1 MLHAWENSCMGIRDI
16 FATRSIE
23 TAAPTRGVDV
33 AASLAPV
40 TSLDS
45 LTPFFG
51 GAQTATREEAM
62 SVPSCAR
69 ARNIICSSIASIGL
83 EVIDRSTDMEIEG
96 AIPRVIRTPDPRI
109 PGSATYVWTCEDLL
123 FYGYAYWQI
132 TELFSDTYRVRSVQR
147 VSPARVT
154 IRTNA
159 IASEIEFYMVDGTP
173 VPNSGV
179 GSLVV
184 FNGVDEGLLNRA
196 GRTIRTGAELERAAA
211 MYAREPIPSMVLK
224 SNGTALPA
232 DRIAKLLES
241 WGSARRNRGT
251 AFLNA
256 DVELQTVGFDPEKLQ
271 LSAARSYIATEIA
284 RACGIPAY
292 YIDAETGSS
301 MTYSNAVN
309 QRQTLLDF
317 SLIPLMTSI
326 SERLSMPDFVPSSQ
340 EVKYDLS
347 DYLRGSDLERANI
360 YKTLNS
366 IVDPVTGQPAMT
378 VDEIRQA
385 EELIK

>member
-1 MLHAWENSCMGIRDI
+1 MGIRDI
-16 FATRSIE
+16 FATRQVQ
-23 TAAPTRGVDV
+23 TVGLPAGPDV
-33 AASLAPV
+33 AAQLGPV
-40 TSLDS
+40 TTLDS

-51 GAQTATREEAM
+51 GANTATREEFM
-62 SVPSCAR
+62 SVPTGAR

-83 EVIDRSTDMEIEG
+83 EVIDRSTGLEIED
-96 AIPRVIRTPDPRI
+96 ATPRVIRTPDPRV

-123 FYGYAYWQI
+123 LYGYAYWQI
-132 TELFSDTYRVRSVQR
+132 TEFFADTQRIRSVQR
-147 VSPARVT
+147 VNPSRVT
-154 IRTNA
+154 IQTNSLA
-159 IASEIEFYMVDGTP
+159 TEIEYYMVDGSP
-173 VPNSGV
+173 VPNSGL

-184 FNGVDEGLLNRA
+184 FNGNDEGVLNRA

-232 DRIAKLLES
+232 DRIAKLLDS
-241 WGSARRNRGT
+241 WATARRNRGT

-256 DVELQTVGFDPEKLQ
+256 DVTMETVGFDPEKLQ
-271 LSAARSYIATEIA
+271 LAAARSYIATEIA

-292 YIDAETGSS
+292 YVDANTGSS
-301 MTYSNAVN
+301 MTYSNATT

-326 SERLSMPDFVPSSQ
+326 SERLSMPDFVPSTQ
-340 EVKYDLS
+340 QVRYDLS

-366 IVDPVTGQPAMT
+366 IVDANGNPAIT
-378 VDEIRQA
+378 VEEIRNA
-385 EELIK
+385 EEMIK

>member
-1 MLHAWENSCMGIRDI
+1 MGIRDI
-16 FATRSIE
+16 FATRQVQTVGLPSG
-23 TAAPTRGVDV
+23 PDV
-33 AASLAPV
+33 SAQLGPV
-40 TSLDS
+40 TTLDS

-51 GAQTATREEAM
+51 GANTATREEFM
-62 SVPSCAR
+62 SVPTGAR

-83 EVIDRSTDMEIEG
+83 EVIDRSTGLEIED
-96 AIPRVIRTPDPRI
+96 ATPRVIRTPDPRV

-123 FYGYAYWQI
+123 LYGYAYWQI
-132 TELFSDTYRVRSVQR
+132 TEFFADTNRVRSVQR
-147 VSPARVT
+147 VNPARVT
-154 IRTNA
+154 IQTNSLA
-159 IASEIEFYMVDGTP
+159 TEIEYYMVDGSP
-173 VPNSGV
+173 VPNSGL

-184 FNGVDEGLLNRA
+184 FNGNDEGVLNRA

-232 DRIAKLLES
+232 DRIAKLLDS
-241 WGSARRNRGT
+241 WATARRNRGT

-256 DVELQTVGFDPEKLQ
+256 DVTLETVGFDPEKLQ
-271 LSAARSYIATEIA
+271 LAAARSYIATEIA

-292 YIDAETGSS
+292 YVDANTGSS
-301 MTYSNAVN
+301 MTYSNATT

-326 SERLSMPDFVPSSQ
+326 SERLSMPDFVPSTQ
-340 EVKYDLS
+340 AVRYDLS

-366 IVDPVTGQPAMT
+366 IVDANGNPAIT
-378 VDEIRQA
+378 VEEIRNA
-385 EELIK
+385 EEMIK

>member
-1 MLHAWENSCMGIRDI
+1 MGLRDI
-16 FATRSIE
+16 FATRQVE
-23 TAAPTRGVDV
+23 TVGLPPSPDV
-33 AASLAPV
+33 AAQLGPV

-51 GAQTATREEAM
+51 GANTATREEFM
-62 SVPSCAR
+62 SVPTGAR

-83 EVIDRSTDMEIEG
+83 EVIDRSTGMEVEDG
-96 AIPRVIRTPDPRI
+96 TPRVIRTPDPRV

-123 FYGYAYWQI
+123 LYGYAYWQI
-132 TELFSDTYRVRSVQR
+132 TELFADTYRVRSVQR

-154 IRTNA
+154 IQTNA
-159 IASEIEFYMVDGTP
+159 LATEIEYYMVDGSP
-173 VPNSGV
+173 VQNSGV

-184 FNGVDEGLLNRA
+184 FNGNDEGVLNRA

-232 DRIAKLLES
+232 DRISKLLDS
-241 WGSARRNRGT
+241 WATARRNRGT

-256 DVELQTVGFDPEKLQ
+256 DVTLESVGFDPEKLQ

-292 YIDAETGSS
+292 YVDAETGSS
-301 MTYSNAVN
+301 MTYSNATN

-347 DYLRGSDLERANI
+347 DYLRGSDMERANI
-360 YKTLNS
+360 YKLLNS
-366 IVDPVTGQPAMT
+366 IVDANGNPAIT
-378 VDEIRQA
+378 VEEIRQA

>member
-1 MLHAWENSCMGIRDI
+1 MGIRDI
-16 FATRSIE
+16 FATRQVS
-23 TAAPTRGVDV
+23 TVGLPTGPDV
-33 AASLAPV
+33 AAQLGPV
-40 TSLDS
+40 TTLDS

-51 GAQTATREEAM
+51 GANTATREEFM
-62 SVPSCAR
+62 SVPTGAR

-83 EVIDRSTDMEIEG
+83 EVIDRSTGLEIED
-96 AIPRVIRTPDPRI
+96 ATPRVIRTPDPRV

-123 FYGYAYWQI
+123 LYGYAYWQI
-132 TELFSDTYRVRSVQR
+132 TEFFADTQRIRSVQR
-147 VSPARVT
+147 VNPTRVT
-154 IRTNA
+154 IQTNSLA
-159 IASEIEFYMVDGTP
+159 TEIEYYMVDGSP
-173 VPNSGV
+173 VPNFGL

-184 FNGVDEGLLNRA
+184 FNGNDEGVLNRA

-232 DRIAKLLES
+232 DRIAKLLDS
-241 WGSARRNRGT
+241 WATARRNRGT

-256 DVELQTVGFDPEKLQ
+256 DVTMETVGFDPEKLQ
-271 LSAARSYIATEIA
+271 LAAARSYIATEIA

-292 YIDAETGSS
+292 YVDANTGSS
-301 MTYSNAVN
+301 MTYSNATT

-326 SERLSMPDFVPSSQ
+326 TERLSMPDFIPSTQ
-340 EVKYDLS
+340 EVRYDLS

-366 IVDPVTGQPAMT
+366 IVDANGNPAIT
-378 VDEIRQA
+378 VEEIRNA
-385 EELIK
+385 EEMIK

>member
-1 MLHAWENSCMGIRDI
+1 MGIRDI
-16 FATRSIE
+16 FATRQVS
-23 TAAPTRGVDV
+23 TVGLPTGPDV
-33 AASLAPV
+33 AAQLGPV
-40 TSLDS
+40 TTLDS

-51 GAQTATREEAM
+51 GANTATREEFM
-62 SVPSCAR
+62 SVPTGAR

-83 EVIDRSTDMEIEG
+83 EVIDRSTGLEIED
-96 AIPRVIRTPDPRI
+96 ATPRVIRTPDPRV

-123 FYGYAYWQI
+123 LYGYAYWQI
-132 TELFSDTYRVRSVQR
+132 TEFFADTQRIRSVQR
-147 VSPARVT
+147 VNPSRVT
-154 IRTNA
+154 IQTNSLA
-159 IASEIEFYMVDGTP
+159 TEIEYYMVDGSP
-173 VPNSGV
+173 VPNSGL

-184 FNGVDEGLLNRA
+184 FNGNDEGVLNRA

-232 DRIAKLLES
+232 DRIAKLLDS
-241 WGSARRNRGT
+241 WATARRNRGT

-256 DVELQTVGFDPEKLQ
+256 DVTLETVGFDPEKLQ
-271 LSAARSYIATEIA
+271 LAAARSYIATEIA

-292 YIDAETGSS
+292 YVDANTGSS
-301 MTYSNAVN
+301 MTYSNATT

-326 SERLSMPDFVPSSQ
+326 TERLSMPDFIPSTQ
-340 EVKYDLS
+340 EVRYDLS

-366 IVDPVTGQPAMT
+366 IVDANGNPAIT
-378 VDEIRQA
+378 VEEIRNA
-385 EELIK
+385 EEMIK

>member
-1 MLHAWENSCMGIRDI
+1 MGIRDI
-16 FATRSIE
+16 FATRSVQTVTP
-23 TAAPTRGVDV
+23 TAGADV
-33 AASLAPV
+33 AASMPV
-40 TSLDS
+40 TSIDS

-51 GAQTATREEAM
+51 GVNTATREEAM
-62 SVPSCAR
+62 SVPTVAR
-69 ARNIICSSIASIGL
+69 GRNIICSSIASIGL
-83 EVIDRSTDMEIEG
+83 EVIDRTTGMEIEDG
-96 AIPRVIRTPDPRI
+96 TPRVIRTPDPRV

-154 IRTNA
+154 IQTNSMA
-159 IASEIEFYMVDGTP
+159 TEIEYYMVDGSP
-173 VPNSGV
+173 VPNSGI

-184 FNGVDEGLLNRA
+184 FNGNDEGLLNRA
-196 GRTIRTGAELERAAA
+196 GKTIRTGAELERAAA
-211 MYAREPIPSMVLK
+211 MYAREPVPSMVLK

-232 DRIAKLLES
+232 DRIAKLLDS
-241 WGSARRNRGT
+241 WGVARRNRST

-256 DVELQTVGFDPEKLQ
+256 DVTMEAVGFDPEKLQ
-271 LSAARSYIATEIA
+271 LNQARSYVSTELA
-284 RACGIPAY
+284 RALGIPAY
-292 YIDAETGSS
+292 YVDAETGSS
-301 MTYSNAVN
+301 MTYSNATT

-326 SERLSMPDFVPSSQ
+326 SERLSMPDFVPQSQ
-340 EVKYDLS
+340 SVKYDLS
-347 DYLRGSDLERANI
+347 DYLRGSDLERAQI

-366 IVDPVTGQPAMT
+366 IVDANGNPAIT

-385 EELIK
+385 EEMIK

>member
-1 MLHAWENSCMGIRDI
+1 MGIRDI
-16 FATRSIE
+16 FATRQVE
-23 TAAPTRGVDV
+23 TVAQPSSPDV
-33 AASLAPV
+33 AAQLGPV

-51 GAQTATREEAM
+51 GANTATREEFM
-62 SVPSCAR
+62 SVPTGAR

-83 EVIDRSTDMEIEG
+83 EVIDRSTGMEIED
-96 AIPRVIRTPDPRI
+96 ATPRVIRTPDPRV

-123 FYGYAYWQI
+123 LYGYAYWQI
-132 TELFSDTYRVRSVQR
+132 TELFADTYRVRSVQR

-154 IRTNA
+154 IQTNSLA
-159 IASEIEFYMVDGTP
+159 TEIEYYMVDGSP

-184 FNGVDEGLLNRA
+184 FNGNDEGVLNRA

-232 DRIAKLLES
+232 DRIAKLLDS
-241 WGSARRNRGT
+241 WASARRNRGT

-256 DVELQTVGFDPEKLQ
+256 DVTLETVGFDPEKLQ

-292 YIDAETGSS
+292 YVDAETGSS
-301 MTYSNAVN
+301 MTYSNATN

-366 IVDPVTGQPAMT
+366 IVDANGNPAIT
-378 VDEIRQA
+378 VEEIRQA

>member
-1 MLHAWENSCMGIRDI
+1 MGIRDI
-16 FATRSIE
+16 FATRQVQTVATPQS
-23 TAAPTRGVDV
+23 PDV
-33 AASLAPV
+33 SAQLGPV

-51 GAQTATREEAM
+51 GANTATREEFM
-62 SVPSCAR
+62 SIPTAAR

-83 EVIDRSTDMEIEG
+83 EVIDRSTGMEIEE
-96 AIPRVIRTPDPRI
+96 AIPRVIRTPDPRV
-109 PGSATYVWTCEDLL
+109 PGSATYVWTLEDILL
-123 FYGYAYWQI
+123 YGYGYWQI
-132 TELFSDTYRVRSVQR
+132 TEFFADTNRVRSVER
-147 VSPARVT
+147 VSPTRVT
-154 IRTNA
+154 IQTNSLA
-159 IASEIEFYMVDGTP
+159 TEIEYYMVDGSP
-173 VPNSGV
+173 VPNSGI

-184 FNGVDEGLLNRA
+184 FNGNDEGVLNRA

-232 DRIAKLLES
+232 DRIAKLLDS
-241 WGSARRNRGT
+241 WSTARRNRGT

-256 DVELQTVGFDPEKLQ
+256 DVTLETVGFDPEKLQ
-271 LSAARSYIATEIA
+271 LAAARSYIATEIA

-292 YIDAETGSS
+292 YVDAETGSS
-301 MTYSNAVN
+301 MTYSNATT

-326 SERLSMPDFVPSSQ
+326 TERLSMPDFIPSTQ

-360 YKTLNS
+360 YKILNS
-366 IVDPVTGQPAMT
+366 IVDAEGNPAIT
-378 VDEIRQA
+378 IDEIRQA

>member
-1 MLHAWENSCMGIRDI
+1 MGIRDI
-16 FATRSIE
+16 FATRKVE
-23 TAAPTRGVDV
+23 TVATPQSPDV
-33 AASLAPV
+33 SAQLGPV

-51 GAQTATREEAM
+51 GANTATREEFM
-62 SVPSCAR
+62 SIPTAAR

-83 EVIDRSTDMEIEG
+83 EVIDRSTGMEIED
-96 AIPRVIRTPDPRI
+96 ATPRVIRTPDPRV

-123 FYGYAYWQI
+123 LYGYGYWQI
-132 TELFSDTYRVRSVQR
+132 TELFADTYRVRSVQR

-154 IRTNA
+154 IQTNSLA
-159 IASEIEFYMVDGTP
+159 TEIEYYMVDGTP
-173 VPNSGV
+173 VPNSGI

-184 FNGVDEGLLNRA
+184 FNGNDEGVLNRA

-232 DRIAKLLES
+232 DRIAKLLDS
-241 WGSARRNRGT
+241 WASARRNRGT

-256 DVELQTVGFDPEKLQ
+256 DVTLETVGFDPEKLQ
-271 LSAARSYIATEIA
+271 LAAARSYIATEIA

-292 YIDAETGSS
+292 YVDAETGSS
-301 MTYSNAVN
+301 MTYSNATT

-326 SERLSMPDFVPSSQ
+326 SERLSMPDFVPQSQ
-340 EVKYDLS
+340 EVKFDLS
-347 DYLRGSDLERANI
+347 DYLRGSDMERANI

-366 IVDPVTGQPAMT
+366 IVDANGNPAIT

>member
-1 MLHAWENSCMGIRDI
+1 MGIRDI
-16 FATRSIE
+16 FATRQVESVGPS
-23 TAAPTRGVDV
+23 TSPDV
-33 AASLAPV
+33 AAQLGPV

-51 GAQTATREEAM
+51 GANTATREEFM
-62 SVPSCAR
+62 SVPTGAR

-83 EVIDRSTDMEIEG
+83 EVIDRSTGMEIEDG
-96 AIPRVIRTPDPRI
+96 TPRVIRTPDPRV

-123 FYGYAYWQI
+123 LYGYAYWQI
-132 TELFSDTYRVRSVQR
+132 TELFADTYRVRSVQR

-154 IRTNA
+154 IQTNSLA
-159 IASEIEFYMVDGTP
+159 TEIEYYMVDGSP

-184 FNGVDEGLLNRA
+184 FNGNDEGVLNRA

-232 DRIAKLLES
+232 DRIAKLLDS
-241 WGSARRNRGT
+241 WASARRNRGT

-256 DVELQTVGFDPEKLQ
+256 DVTLETVGFDPEKLQ
-271 LSAARSYIATEIA
+271 LSAARSYIATEMA

-292 YIDAETGSS
+292 YVDAETGSS
-301 MTYSNAVN
+301 MTYSNATN

-326 SERLSMPDFVPSSQ
+326 SERLSMPDFIPSSQ

-366 IVDPVTGQPAMT
+366 IVDANGNPAIT
-378 VDEIRQA
+378 VEEIRQA
-385 EELIK
+385 EEMIK

>member
-1 MLHAWENSCMGIRDI
+1 MGIRDI
-16 FATRSIE
+16 FATRQVQTVGLPSG
-23 TAAPTRGVDV
+23 PDV
-33 AASLAPV
+33 SAQLGPV
-40 TSLDS
+40 TTLDS

-51 GAQTATREEAM
+51 GANTATREEFM
-62 SVPSCAR
+62 SVPTGAR

-83 EVIDRSTDMEIEG
+83 EVIDRSTGLEIED
-96 AIPRVIRTPDPRI
+96 ATPRVIRTPDPRV

-123 FYGYAYWQI
+123 LYGYAYWQI
-132 TELFSDTYRVRSVQR
+132 TEFFADTNRVRSVQR
-147 VSPARVT
+147 VNPSRVT
-154 IRTNA
+154 IQTNSLA
-159 IASEIEFYMVDGTP
+159 TEIEYYMVDGSP
-173 VPNSGV
+173 VPNSGL

-184 FNGVDEGLLNRA
+184 FNGNDEGVLNRA

-232 DRIAKLLES
+232 DRIAKLLDS
-241 WGSARRNRGT
+241 WATARRNRGT

-256 DVELQTVGFDPEKLQ
+256 DVTLETVGFDPEKLQ
-271 LSAARSYIATEIA
+271 LAAARSYIATEVA

-292 YIDAETGSS
+292 YVDAETGSS
-301 MTYSNAVN
+301 MTYSNATT

-326 SERLSMPDFVPSSQ
+326 TERLSMPDFIPSTQ

-360 YKTLNS
+360 YKILNS
-366 IVDPVTGQPAMT
+366 IVDAEGNPAIT
-378 VDEIRQA
+378 IDEIRQA
-385 EELIK
+385 EEMIK

>member
-1 MLHAWENSCMGIRDI
+1 MGIRDI
-16 FATRSIE
+16 FASRSVQ
-23 TAAPTRGVDV
+23 TVSVPAGADV

-51 GAQTATREEAM
+51 GVNTATREEAM
-62 SVPSCAR
+62 SVPTVAR
-69 ARNIICSSIASIGL
+69 GRNIICSSIASIGL
-83 EVIDRSTDMEIEG
+83 EVVDRSTGLDVEDG
-96 AIPRVIRTPDPRI
+96 TPRVIRTPDPRV

-132 TELFSDTYRVRSVQR
+132 TELFADTFRVRSVQR

-154 IRTNA
+154 IQTNSLA
-159 IASEIEFYMVDGTP
+159 TEIEYYMVDGSP
-173 VPNSGV
+173 VPNSGI

-184 FNGVDEGLLNRA
+184 FNGNDEGLLNRA
-196 GRTIRTGAELERAAA
+196 GKTIRTGAELERAAA
-211 MYAREPIPSMVLK
+211 MYAREPVPSMVLK

-232 DRIAKLLES
+232 DRITKLLDS
-241 WGSARRNRGT
+241 WGTARRNRST

-256 DVELQTVGFDPEKLQ
+256 DVTMEAVGFDPEKLQ
-271 LSAARSYIATEIA
+271 LNQARSYVSTELA
-284 RACGIPAY
+284 RALGIPAY
-292 YIDAETGSS
+292 YVDAETGSS
-301 MTYSNAVN
+301 MTYSNATN
-309 QRQTLLDF
+309 QRQSLLDF

-326 SERLSMPDFVPSSQ
+326 SERLSMPDFVPQSQ
-340 EVKYDLS
+340 RVVYDLS

-366 IVDPVTGQPAMT
+366 IVDAEGNPAIT
-378 VDEIRQA
+378 VEEIREA
-385 EELIK
+385 EDMIR

>member
-1 MLHAWENSCMGIRDI
+1 MGLLDI
-16 FATRSIE
+16 FASRKVEMATPS
-23 TAAPTRGVDV
+23 PTYDV
-33 AASLAPV
+33 SASLGPV
-40 TSLDS
+40 TTLDS

-51 GAQTATREEAM
+51 GPNTATREQAM
-62 SVPSCAR
+62 MVPTVAR

-83 EVIDRSTDMEIEG
+83 EVIDRSTGMEIED
-96 AIPRVIRTPDPRI
+96 ATPRVIRTPDPRI

-132 TELFSDTYRVRSVQR
+132 TELFADTYRVRSVQR

-154 IRTNA
+154 IQTNS
-159 IASEIEFYMVDGTP
+159 IASEIEYYMVDGTP

-184 FNGVDEGLLNRA
+184 FNGNDEGLLNRA
-196 GRTIRTGAELERAAA
+196 GATIRTGAELERAAA
-211 MYAREPIPSMVLK
+211 MYAREPVPSMVLK

-232 DRIAKLLES
+232 DRIAKLLDS
-241 WGSARRNRGT
+241 WGAARRSRGT

-271 LSAARSYIATEIA
+271 LNQARSYVATELA
-284 RACGIPAY
+284 RATGIPAY
-292 YIDAETGSS
+292 YVDAETGSS
-301 MTYSNAVN
+301 MTYSNATT

-326 SERLSMPDFVPSSQ
+326 SERLSMPDFIPQSQ

-366 IVDPVTGQPAMT
+366 IVDAQGNPAIT
-378 VDEIRQA
+378 VEEIRQA
-385 EELIK
+385 EEMIK

>member
-1 MLHAWENSCMGIRDI
+1 MGIRDI

-23 TAAPTRGVDV
+23 VVAPTAGADV
-33 AASLAPV
+33 AASMPV

-51 GAQTATREEAM
+51 GANTATREEAM
-62 SVPSCAR
+62 SVPTVAR
-69 ARNIICSSIASIGL
+69 GRNIICSSIASIGL
-83 EVIDRSTDMEIEG
+83 EVIDRTTGMEIEDG
-96 AIPRVIRTPDPRI
+96 TPRVIRTPDPRV

-154 IRTNA
+154 IQTNS
-159 IASEIEFYMVDGTP
+159 IATEIEYYMVDGSP
-173 VPNSGV
+173 VPNSGI

-184 FNGVDEGLLNRA
+184 FNGNDEGLLNRA
-196 GRTIRTGAELERAAA
+196 GKTVRTGAELERAAA
-211 MYAREPIPSMVLK
+211 MYAREPVPSMVLK

-232 DRIAKLLES
+232 DRIAKLLDS
-241 WGSARRNRGT
+241 WGVARRNRST

-256 DVELQTVGFDPEKLQ
+256 DVTMEAVGFDPEKLQ
-271 LSAARSYIATEIA
+271 LNQARSYVATELA
-284 RACGIPAY
+284 RALGIPAY
-292 YIDAETGSS
+292 YVDAETGSS
-301 MTYSNAVN
+301 MTYSNATT

-326 SERLSMPDFVPSSQ
+326 SERLSMPDFVPQSQ
-340 EVKYDLS
+340 SVKYDLS

-366 IVDPVTGQPAMT
+366 IVDQNGNPAIT

-385 EELIK
+385 EEMIK

>member
-1 MLHAWENSCMGIRDI
+1 MVIRDI
-16 FATRSIE
+16 FATREVLTVATPQS
-23 TAAPTRGVDV
+23 PDV
-33 AASLAPV
+33 SAQLGPV

-51 GAQTATREEAM
+51 GANTATREEFM
-62 SVPSCAR
+62 SIPTAAR

-83 EVIDRSTDMEIEG
+83 EVIDRSTGMEIEE
-96 AIPRVIRTPDPRI
+96 ALPRVIRTPDPRV
-109 PGSATYVWTCEDLL
+109 PGSATYVWTLEDILL
-123 FYGYAYWQI
+123 YGYGYWQI
-132 TELFSDTYRVRSVQR
+132 TELFADTFRVRSVQR
-147 VSPARVT
+147 VSPTRVT
-154 IRTNA
+154 IQTNSLA
-159 IASEIEFYMVDGTP
+159 TEIEYYMVDGSP
-173 VPNSGV
+173 VPNSGI

-184 FNGVDEGLLNRA
+184 FNGNDEGVLNRA

-232 DRIAKLLES
+232 DRIAKLLDS
-241 WGSARRNRGT
+241 WATARRNRGT

-256 DVELQTVGFDPEKLQ
+256 DVTLETVGFDPEKLQ
-271 LSAARSYIATEIA
+271 LAAARSYIATEVA

-292 YIDAETGSS
+292 YVDAETGSS
-301 MTYSNAVN
+301 MTYSNATT

-317 SLIPLMTSI
+317 SLIPLMTSVT
-326 SERLSMPDFVPSSQ
+326 ERLSMPDFIPSTQ

-360 YKTLNS
+360 YKILNS
-366 IVDPVTGQPAMT
+366 IVDAEGNPAIT
-378 VDEIRQA
+378 IDEIRQA

>member
-1 MLHAWENSCMGIRDI
+1 MGLLDI
-16 FATRSIE
+16 FATRKVEMATPS
-23 TAAPTRGVDV
+23 PTYDV
-33 AASLAPV
+33 SASLGPV
-40 TSLDS
+40 TTLDS
-45 LTPFFG
+45 LSPFYG
-51 GAQTATREEAM
+51 GANTATREQAM
-62 SVPSCAR
+62 MVPTVAR

-83 EVIDRSTDMEIEG
+83 EVIDRSTGMEIEDG
-96 AIPRVIRTPDPRI
+96 TPRVIRTPDPRI

-123 FYGYAYWQI
+123 FYGYAYWMI
-132 TELFSDTYRVRSVQR
+132 TELFADTYRVRSVQR

-154 IRTNA
+154 IQTNS
-159 IASEIEFYMVDGTP
+159 IASEIEYYMVDGSP
-173 VPNSGV
+173 VPNSGL

-184 FNGVDEGLLNRA
+184 FNGNDEGLLNRA
-196 GRTIRTGAELERAAA
+196 GATIRTGAELERAAA
-211 MYAREPIPSMVLK
+211 MYAREPVPSMVLK

-232 DRIAKLLES
+232 DRIAKLLDS
-241 WGSARRNRGT
+241 WGAARRSRGT

-271 LSAARSYIATEIA
+271 LNQARSYVATELA
-284 RACGIPAY
+284 RATGIPAY
-292 YIDAETGSS
+292 YVDAETGSS
-301 MTYSNAVN
+301 MTYSNATT

-326 SERLSMPDFVPSSQ
+326 SERLSMPDFIPQSQ

-366 IVDPVTGQPAMT
+366 IIDAQGNPAIT

-385 EELIK
+385 EEMIK

>member
-1 MLHAWENSCMGIRDI
+1 MGIRDI
-16 FATRSIE
+16 FATRQIE
-23 TAAPTRGVDV
+23 TVATPQSPDV
-33 AASLAPV
+33 SAQLGPV

-51 GAQTATREEAM
+51 GANTATREEFM
-62 SVPSCAR
+62 SIPTAAR

-83 EVIDRSTDMEIEG
+83 EVIDRSTGMEIEG
-96 AIPRVIRTPDPRI
+96 AIPRVIRTPDPRV
-109 PGSATYVWTCEDLL
+109 PGSATYVWTLEDILL
-123 FYGYAYWQI
+123 YGYGYWAI
-132 TELFSDTYRVRSVQR
+132 TEYFSDSNRIRSVER
-147 VSPARVT
+147 VSPSRVT
-154 IRTNA
+154 IQTNSLA
-159 IASEIEFYMVDGTP
+159 TEIEYYMVDGTP
-173 VPNSGV
+173 VPNSGI

-184 FNGVDEGLLNRA
+184 FNGNDEGVLNRA

-232 DRIAKLLES
+232 DRIAKLLDS
-241 WGSARRNRGT
+241 WATARRNRGT

-256 DVELQTVGFDPEKLQ
+256 DVTLETVGFDPEKLQ
-271 LSAARSYIATEIA
+271 LAAARSYIATEVA

-292 YIDAETGSS
+292 YVDAETGSS
-301 MTYSNAVN
+301 MTYSNATT

-317 SLIPLMTSI
+317 SLIPLMTSVT
-326 SERLSMPDFVPSSQ
+326 ERLSMPDFIPSTQ

-360 YKTLNS
+360 YKILNS
-366 IVDPVTGQPAMT
+366 IVDAEGNPAIT
-378 VDEIRQA
+378 IDEIRQA
-385 EELIK
+385 EEMIK

>member
-1 MLHAWENSCMGIRDI
+1 MGIRDI
-16 FATRSIE
+16 FATKAVQLVTEPE
-23 TAAPTRGVDV
+23 TADV
-33 AASLAPV
+33 AASLGPV

-51 GAQTATREEAM
+51 GVNTATREEAM
-62 SVPSCAR
+62 SVPTVAR

-83 EVIDRSTDMEIEG
+83 EVIDRSTGLDVEG
-96 AIPRVIRTPDPRI
+96 GTPRVIRTPDPRV

-123 FYGYAYWQI
+123 FYGYGYWQI
-132 TELFSDTYRVRSVQR
+132 TELFADTFRVRSVQR

-154 IRTNA
+154 IQTNS
-159 IASEIEFYMVDGTP
+159 IATEIEYYMVDGTP

-184 FNGVDEGLLNRA
+184 FNGNDEGLLNRA
-196 GRTIRTGAELERAAA
+196 GKTIRTGAELERAAA

-224 SNGTALPA
+224 SNGTSLPA
-232 DRIAKLLES
+232 DRIAKLLDS
-241 WGSARRNRGT
+241 WASARRNRGT

-256 DVELQTVGFDPEKLQ
+256 DVSLETLGFDPEKLQ
-271 LSAARSYIATEIA
+271 LNQARSYVSTELA
-284 RACGIPAY
+284 RATGIPAY
-292 YIDAETGSS
+292 YVDAETGSS
-301 MTYSNAVN
+301 MTYSNATN
-309 QRQTLLDF
+309 QRQSLLDF

-340 EVKYDLS
+340 LVKYDLS

-366 IVDPVTGQPAMT
+366 IVDQQGNPAIT
-378 VDEIRQA
+378 VEEIRNA
-385 EELIK
+385 EEMIK

>member
-1 MLHAWENSCMGIRDI
+1 MGIRDI
-16 FATRSIE
+16 FATRQVQTVATPQS
-23 TAAPTRGVDV
+23 PDV
-33 AASLAPV
+33 SAQLGPV

-51 GAQTATREEAM
+51 GANTATREEFM
-62 SVPSCAR
+62 SIPTAAR

-83 EVIDRSTDMEIEG
+83 EVIDRSTGMEIED
-96 AIPRVIRTPDPRI
+96 ALPRVIRTPDPRV
-109 PGSATYVWTCEDLL
+109 PGSATYVWTLEDILL
-123 FYGYAYWQI
+123 YGYGYWQI
-132 TELFSDTYRVRSVQR
+132 TEFFADTNRVRSVQR
-147 VSPARVT
+147 VSPSRVT
-154 IRTNA
+154 IQTNSLA
-159 IASEIEFYMVDGTP
+159 TEIEYYMVDGSP
-173 VPNSGV
+173 VPNSGI

-184 FNGVDEGLLNRA
+184 FNGNDEGVLNRA

-232 DRIAKLLES
+232 DRIAKLLDS
-241 WGSARRNRGT
+241 WSTARRNRGT

-256 DVELQTVGFDPEKLQ
+256 DVTLETVGFDPEKLQ
-271 LSAARSYIATEIA
+271 LAAARSYIATEIA

-292 YIDAETGSS
+292 YVDAETGSS
-301 MTYSNAVN
+301 MTYSNATT

-326 SERLSMPDFVPSSQ
+326 TERLSMPDFIPSTQ

-360 YKTLNS
+360 YKILNS
-366 IVDPVTGQPAMT
+366 IVDAEGNPAIT
-378 VDEIRQA
+378 IDEIRQA

>member
-1 MLHAWENSCMGIRDI
+1 MGLLDLFIP
-16 FATRSIE
+16 TKIE
-23 TAAPTRGVDV
+23 AAAPKAGADIQ
-33 AASLAPV
+33 ASLQPV
-40 TSLDS
+40 TTIDS
-45 LTPFFG
+45 LSPFFG
-51 GAQTATREEAM
+51 GAQTATREEFM
-62 SVPSCAR
+62 SIPSAAR
-69 ARNIICSSIASIGL
+69 SRNIICSSIASIGL
-83 EVIDRSTDMEIEG
+83 EVIDNTTEMEVEG
-96 AIPRVIRTPDPRI
+96 GTPRVIRTPDPRV
-109 PGSATYVWTCEDLL
+109 PGSATYVWTLEDILL
-123 FYGYAYWQI
+123 YGYGYWQI
-132 TELFSDTYRVRSVQR
+132 TELFADTYRVRSVQR
-147 VSPARVT
+147 VSPTRVT
-154 IRTNA
+154 IQTNS
-159 IASEIEFYMVDGTP
+159 IASEIEYYMVDGTP
-173 VPNSGV
+173 VPNSGI

-184 FNGVDEGLLNRA
+184 FNGNDEGILNRA

-241 WGSARRNRGT
+241 WGVARRNRGT

-292 YIDAETGSS
+292 YIDADTGSS

-340 EVKYDLS
+340 RVKYDLS

-366 IVDPVTGQPAMT
+366 IVDPVTGQAAIS
-378 VDEIRQA
+378 VEEIRQA

>member
-1 MLHAWENSCMGIRDI
+1 MGIRDI
-16 FATRSIE
+16 FATRSVQ
-23 TAAPTRGVDV
+23 TVAQPQGADV
-33 AASLAPV
+33 AAALQPV

-51 GAQTATREEAM
+51 GVNTATREEAM
-62 SVPSCAR
+62 SVPTIAR
-69 ARNIICSSIASIGL
+69 GRNIICSSIASIGL
-83 EVIDRSTDMEIEG
+83 EVIDRSTGMEIEDG
-96 AIPRVIRTPDPRI
+96 TPRVIRTPDPRV

-147 VSPARVT
+147 ISPSRVT
-154 IRTNA
+154 IQTNSLA
-159 IASEIEFYMVDGTP
+159 TEIEYYMVDGSP
-173 VPNSGV
+173 VPNSGI

-184 FNGVDEGLLNRA
+184 FNGNDEGLLNRA
-196 GRTIRTGAELERAAA
+196 GKTIRTGAELERAAA

-232 DRIAKLLES
+232 DRIAKLLDS
-241 WGSARRNRGT
+241 WGVARRNRST

-256 DVELQTVGFDPEKLQ
+256 DVTMESVGFDPEKLQ
-271 LSAARSYIATEIA
+271 LNQARSYVSTELA
-284 RACGIPAY
+284 RALGIPAY
-292 YIDAETGSS
+292 YVDSETGSS
-301 MTYSNAVN
+301 MTYSNATN

-326 SERLSMPDFVPSSQ
+326 SERLSMPDFVPQSQ

-366 IVDPVTGQPAMT
+366 IVDANGNPAIT
-378 VDEIRQA
+378 VEEIRQA
-385 EELIK
+385 EEMIK

>member
-1 MLHAWENSCMGIRDI
+1 MGIRDI
-16 FATRSIE
+16 FATRQIE
-23 TAAPTRGVDV
+23 TVATPQSPDV
-33 AASLAPV
+33 SAQLGPV

-51 GAQTATREEAM
+51 GANTATREEFM
-62 SVPSCAR
+62 SIPTAAR

-83 EVIDRSTDMEIEG
+83 EVIDRSTGMEIEG
-96 AIPRVIRTPDPRI
+96 AIPRVIRTPDPRV
-109 PGSATYVWTCEDLL
+109 PGSATYVWTLEDILL
-123 FYGYAYWQI
+123 YGYGYWSI
-132 TELFSDTYRVRSVQR
+132 TEYFSDTNRIRSVER
-147 VSPARVT
+147 VSPSRVT
-154 IRTNA
+154 IQTNSLA
-159 IASEIEFYMVDGTP
+159 TEIEYYMVDGSP
-173 VPNSGV
+173 VPNSGI

-184 FNGVDEGLLNRA
+184 FNGNDEGVLNRA

-232 DRIAKLLES
+232 DRIAKLLDS
-241 WGSARRNRGT
+241 WASARRNRGT

-256 DVELQTVGFDPEKLQ
+256 DVTLETVGFDPEKLQ
-271 LSAARSYIATEIA
+271 LSAARSYIATEMA

-292 YIDAETGSS
+292 YVDAETGSS
-301 MTYSNAVN
+301 MTYSNATN

-326 SERLSMPDFVPSSQ
+326 SERLSMPDFIPSSQ

-366 IVDPVTGQPAMT
+366 IVDANGNPAIT
-378 VDEIRQA
+378 VEEIRQA
-385 EELIK
+385 EEMIK

>member
-1 MLHAWENSCMGIRDI
+1 MGIRDI
-16 FATRSIE
+16 FATRQIE
-23 TAAPTRGVDV
+23 TVATPQSPDV
-33 AASLAPV
+33 SAQLGPV

-51 GAQTATREEAM
+51 GANTATREEFM
-62 SVPSCAR
+62 SIPTAAR

-83 EVIDRSTDMEIEG
+83 EVIDRSTGMEIED
-96 AIPRVIRTPDPRI
+96 ALPRVIRTPDPRV
-109 PGSATYVWTCEDLL
+109 PGSATYVWTLEDILL
-123 FYGYAYWQI
+123 YGYGYWQI
-132 TELFSDTYRVRSVQR
+132 TEFFSDTNRVRSVQR
-147 VSPARVT
+147 VSPSRVT
-154 IRTNA
+154 IQTNSLA
-159 IASEIEFYMVDGTP
+159 TEIEYYMVDGTP
-173 VPNSGV
+173 VPNSGI

-184 FNGVDEGLLNRA
+184 FNGNDEGVLNRA

-232 DRIAKLLES
+232 DRIAKLLDS
-241 WGSARRNRGT
+241 WSTARRNRGT

-256 DVELQTVGFDPEKLQ
+256 DVTLETVGFDPEKLQ
-271 LSAARSYIATEIA
+271 LAAARSYIATEIA

-292 YIDAETGSS
+292 YVDAETGSS
-301 MTYSNAVN
+301 MTYSNATT

-326 SERLSMPDFVPSSQ
+326 TERLSMPDFIPSTQ
-340 EVKYDLS
+340 QVKYDLS

-360 YKTLNS
+360 YKILNS
-366 IVDPVTGQPAMT
+366 IVDAEGNPAIT
-378 VDEIRQA
+378 IDEIRQS

>member
-1 MLHAWENSCMGIRDI
+1 MGIRDI
-16 FATRSIE
+16 FATRQIE
-23 TAAPTRGVDV
+23 TVATPQSPDV
-33 AASLAPV
+33 SAQLGPV

-51 GAQTATREEAM
+51 GANTATREEFM
-62 SVPSCAR
+62 SIPTAAR

-83 EVIDRSTDMEIEG
+83 EVIDRSTGMEIED
-96 AIPRVIRTPDPRI
+96 ALPRVIRTPDPRV
-109 PGSATYVWTCEDLL
+109 PGSATYVWTLEDILL
-123 FYGYAYWQI
+123 YGYGYWQI
-132 TELFSDTYRVRSVQR
+132 TEFFADTNRVRSVQR
-147 VSPARVT
+147 VSPSRVT
-154 IRTNA
+154 IQTNSLA
-159 IASEIEFYMVDGTP
+159 TEIEYYMVDGTP
-173 VPNSGV
+173 VPNSGI

-184 FNGVDEGLLNRA
+184 FNGNDEGVLNRA

-232 DRIAKLLES
+232 DRIAKLLDS
-241 WGSARRNRGT
+241 WATARRNRGT

-256 DVELQTVGFDPEKLQ
+256 DVTLETVGFDPEKLQ
-271 LSAARSYIATEIA
+271 LAAARSYIATEIA

-292 YIDAETGSS
+292 YVDAETGSS
-301 MTYSNAVN
+301 MTYSNATT

-326 SERLSMPDFVPSSQ
+326 TERLSMPDFIPSTQ

-360 YKTLNS
+360 YKILNS
-366 IVDPVTGQPAMT
+366 IVDAEGNPAIT
-378 VDEIRQA
+378 IDEIRQA

>member
-1 MLHAWENSCMGIRDI
+1 MGIRDI
-16 FATRSIE
+16 FATRQVQTVATPQS
-23 TAAPTRGVDV
+23 PDV
-33 AASLAPV
+33 SAQLGPV

-51 GAQTATREEAM
+51 GANTATREEFM
-62 SVPSCAR
+62 SIPTAAR

-83 EVIDRSTDMEIEG
+83 EVIDRSTGMEIEE
-96 AIPRVIRTPDPRI
+96 AIPRVIRTPDPRV
-109 PGSATYVWTCEDLL
+109 PGSATYVWTLEDILL
-123 FYGYAYWQI
+123 YGYGYWQI
-132 TELFSDTYRVRSVQR
+132 TELFADTFRVRSVQR
-147 VSPARVT
+147 VSPTRVT
-154 IRTNA
+154 IQTNSLA
-159 IASEIEFYMVDGTP
+159 TEIEYYMVDGSP
-173 VPNSGV
+173 VPNSGI

-184 FNGVDEGLLNRA
+184 FNGNDEGVLNRA

-232 DRIAKLLES
+232 DRIAKLLDS
-241 WGSARRNRGT
+241 WATARRNRGT

-256 DVELQTVGFDPEKLQ
+256 DVTLETVGFDPEKLQ
-271 LSAARSYIATEIA
+271 LAAARSYIATEVA

-292 YIDAETGSS
+292 YVDAETGSS
-301 MTYSNAVN
+301 MTYSNATT

-317 SLIPLMTSI
+317 SLIPLMTSVT
-326 SERLSMPDFVPSSQ
+326 ERLSMPDFIPSTQ

-360 YKTLNS
+360 YKILNS
-366 IVDPVTGQPAMT
+366 IVDAEGNPAIT
-378 VDEIRQA
+378 IDEIRQA

>member
-16 FATRSIE
+16 FATRSVE

-40 TSLDS
+40 TSIDS
-45 LTPFFG
+45 LSPFFG

-69 ARNIICSSIASIGL
+69 ARNIICSSISSISL
-83 EVIDRSTDMEIEG
+83 EVIDRSTGMELEG
-96 AIPRVIRTPDPRI
+96 VTPRVIRTPDPRI

-132 TELFSDTYRVRSVQR
+132 TELFMDTYRVRSVQR

-154 IRTNA
+154 IQTNS
-159 IASEIEFYMVDGTP
+159 IASEIEYYMVDGTP
-173 VPNSGV
+173 VPNTGI

-366 IVDPVTGQPAMT
+366 IVDPVTGQPAIT